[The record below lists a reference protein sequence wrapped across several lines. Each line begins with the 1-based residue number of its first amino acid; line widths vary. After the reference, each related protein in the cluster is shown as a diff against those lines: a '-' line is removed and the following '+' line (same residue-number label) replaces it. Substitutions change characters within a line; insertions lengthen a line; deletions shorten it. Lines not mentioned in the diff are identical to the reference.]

1 MAIKGRGGKSGGRA
15 AKAVDLTSGAAR
27 LPLIP
32 IQERAR
38 PPNLVRDLAAP
49 KFLGDETNVR
59 RSRRT
64 VNRSATPPAVRA
76 FCGVNPKTRHSRC
89 SLSSQRTDPLSNLT
103 K

>member
-1 MAIKGRGGKSGGRA
+1 MLNPANRRVRTRTHGGVGGEEPRGS
-15 AKAVDLTSGAAR
+15 
-27 LPLIP
+27 PLSRF
-32 IQERAR
+32 QERAR

-64 VNRSATPPAVRA
+64 VNRSATPPAIRA

-89 SLSSQRTDPLSNLT
+89 SLSSQRTDPLSKLT